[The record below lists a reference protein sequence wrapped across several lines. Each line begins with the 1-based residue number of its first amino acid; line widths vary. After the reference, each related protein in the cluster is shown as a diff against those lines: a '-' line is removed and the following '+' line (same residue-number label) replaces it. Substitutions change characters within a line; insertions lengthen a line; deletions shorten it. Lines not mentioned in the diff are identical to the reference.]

1 MPTPAESAEAH
12 WQTLDLAEQ
21 LGNIGSEISRA
32 LNWRAKDEADKSA
45 HAFERG
51 LELFDF
57 TLADAR
63 WRGRLKELAR
73 AREVVCDYF
82 AGTNAYGSSPSSLRS
97 YFDLFALAARK
108 NK

>member
-1 MPTPAESAEAH
+1 MSAPSGSVVER
-12 WQTLDLAEQ
+12 WRSLNLAEQ
-21 LGNIGSEISRA
+21 LGNIGSEVSRA
-32 LNWRAKDEADKSA
+32 LNWRQKGDAARSD
-45 HAFERG
+45 HALERG

-82 AGTNAYGSSPSSLRS
+82 AGANAYGSSPSALLR
-97 YFDLFALAARK
+97 YFNAFALAARK